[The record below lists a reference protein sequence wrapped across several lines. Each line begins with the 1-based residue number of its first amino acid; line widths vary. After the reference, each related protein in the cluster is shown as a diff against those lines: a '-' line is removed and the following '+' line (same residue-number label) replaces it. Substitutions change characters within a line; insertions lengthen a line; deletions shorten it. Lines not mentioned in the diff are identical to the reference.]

1 VHSLGSSYNPLFIYG
16 KTGLGKTHLM
26 QAIGHEVMSQDA
38 RKKVVYLPC
47 EEFMNQMIDAI
58 RKNTMQKFRSKFRK
72 VDILM
77 LDDIQ
82 FLAKKEQT
90 QEEFFNTFNALYHDH
105 KQIVLTSD
113 CAPKDLVNL
122 QERLVSRFEWGLVTD
137 VQPPSF
143 ETRVSILRKKCELS
157 RLKVSMEVIHFL
169 SEHFKENVRQME
181 GALNRVYTYSRLINK
196 PLDVILAREIL
207 KDLIKSE
214 KAKRITI
221 EEILQKVGQFYK
233 ITILQMQGP
242 KRLKNFVFPRQ
253 VAMYISRN
261 LTDLSLPEIGDA
273 FGGRD
278 HTTVLH
284 ACRTIKRKMENSQVL
299 KDEINR
305 IS

>member
-1 VHSLGSSYNPLFIYG
+1 
-16 KTGLGKTHLM
+16 
-26 QAIGHEVMSQDA
+26 
-38 RKKVVYLPC
+38 
-47 EEFMNQMIDAI
+47 
-58 RKNTMQKFRSKFRK
+58 
-72 VDILM
+72 
-77 LDDIQ
+77 
-82 FLAKKEQT
+82 
-90 QEEFFNTFNALYHDH
+90 
-105 KQIVLTSD
+105 
-113 CAPKDLVNL
+113 
-122 QERLVSRFEWGLVTD
+122 
-137 VQPPSF
+137 
-143 ETRVSILRKKCELS
+143 
-157 RLKVSMEVIHFL
+157 MEVIHFL

-305 IS
+305 ISQSLVNS